1 MKRQVTVVALL
12 VSSVTLSGCAAEI
25 GSRSASEDAAMTAG
39 ADGSS
44 SADGVANTDGN
55 QGDGVE
61 DNPGDSGHS
70 QDEYAKTG
78 AGLRGETGARG
89 DEGFGVLPPPGE
101 FNPADPDFKL
111 FDPCTEIPPDKLES
125 KGFRRLEN
133 SSGSVSGIKS
143 CSFQRFDDGVEFS
156 ISAHNVPMNVKDLDG
171 DYIVKNERGGLSE
184 NTVYRGELFTR
195 SSCMSSTNTQRGLV
209 TITFVDFSGEPEQI
223 CKQVNEIYQVL
234 KWGE

>member
-25 GSRSASEDAAMTAG
+25 GSRSASEDTAMTAG
-39 ADGSS
+39 TDGTS
-44 SADGVANTDGN
+44 SADGVPNANGN

-61 DNPGDSGHS
+61 DNSGDSGHS

-89 DEGFGVLPPPGE
+89 DEDFGVLPPPGE
-101 FNPADPDFKL
+101 FDPADPDFKL
-111 FDPCTEIPPDKLES
+111 FDPCTEIPPGKLEL
-125 KGFRRLEN
+125 KGFRRLED
-133 SSGSVSGIKS
+133 SSGNTSGTKS

-156 ISAHNVPMNVKDLDG
+156 ISALNVPMTAKDLDE
-171 DYIVKNERGGLSE
+171 DYIVKYERGGRSE
-184 NTVYRGELFTR
+184 NIVYRGELFTR
-195 SSCMSSTNTQRGLV
+195 SSCMSSTNTPRGQV
-209 TITFVDFSGEPEQI
+209 TITFVDLSGEPEQI